1 MKPRSTTIVIQS
13 YLENKFCYWMLVL
26 ERSVAPDNC
35 LYDLCFEFF
44 FVVSFFFT
52 KRFFDFLH
60 RLMMMMFFN

>member
-1 MKPRSTTIVIQS
+1 MIVIQS

-44 FVVSFFFT
+44 LLFPFSLQNDFVIFASSDDDDV
-52 KRFFDFLH
+52 L
-60 RLMMMMFFN
+60 